1 MNRFAYRTTGLAI
14 KALSNLSKARINLH
28 ETENIPKSAIIF
40 VVNHFTRIE
49 TLLLPYHFNRLT
61 DMPVWSLADSDLFKG
76 TLGSFLEKVG
86 AVSTKDPDRDRLI
99 VKSLLTGEA
108 MWIIF
113 PEGRMVKNK
122 KIIEKGRFMI
132 SYAGGKSPPHTGA
145 ATLALR
151 TEFYRRRMKELVKT
165 APDEVRRLLDLF
177 QIEDIQPVLDQTTHI
192 VPVNVT
198 YYPIRA
204 RENILSDLAA
214 KMVDDI
220 PERAIE
226 ELMTEGT
233 MLLSGVDVDIR
244 FGKPIRVP
252 EYMENMIIH
261 RDISDKNRIDF
272 DDSIPSKE
280 QMRKTALKIM
290 QRYMADIYNM
300 TTVNH
305 DHLFASMLKKTPF
318 KTISEQGLREKV
330 FLAATEGIQKTGVYT
345 HKGLGGDQ
353 IHLLTDDRFNK
364 YHDFHAIAEEKGII
378 RQKGSKLV
386 KEMSKLLAPFDFHR
400 VRIDNPIAVMAN
412 DIEPLTKLQRKISSL
427 SWMPTRLV
435 RRRIR
440 KYLLDKALSEYSKD
454 YTTFYRKGESK
465 KRHVGK
471 PILIK
476 GRSRKT
482 GVLLLHGYM
491 ATPMEM
497 EALGE
502 YLGKMGFWVYIPR
515 IKGHGTS
522 PEDLAQTNVADW
534 VTSADNGYAVVNS
547 ICEQVVVGGFSNGG
561 GLALDMAARMNNVK
575 GVFAVCPS
583 FRLKDLSAKLVPT
596 LDRWNHFMDRV
607 HLDSAKMEFVDNHP
621 ENPHI
626 NYVRNPIAGIRELE
640 LLMENLAPKLPTIQA
655 PSLIIQSESDPVV
668 DPQGSKKVFELLG
681 SEEKEYICFAFERHG
696 ILLGEGSHQV
706 HEAVGG
712 FVKQQTVL

>member
-61 DMPVWSLADSDLFKG
+61 DMPVWSLADSNLFRGNLG
-76 TLGSFLEKVG
+76 TFLEKVG
-86 AVSTKDPDRDRLI
+86 AVSTADPDRDRLI

-151 TEFYRRRMKELVKT
+151 TEFYRRRLKEIITT
-165 APDEVRRLLDLF
+165 APDEAKRLLDLF
-177 QIEDIQPVLDQTTHI
+177 QIEDIRPVLDQTTHI

-204 RENILSDLAA
+204 QENILSDLAA
-214 KMVDDI
+214 KLVDGI
-220 PERAIE
+220 PERTIE

-244 FGKPIRVP
+244 FGEPIEIR
-252 EYMENMIIH
+252 EFMEDMIIR
-261 RDISDKNRIDF
+261 RDISDKHRIDF
-272 DDSIPSKE
+272 DDPIPSRE
-280 QMRKTALKIM
+280 QMRKAALKIM
-290 QRYMADIYNM
+290 QRYMTDIYNM

-305 DHLFASMLKKTPF
+305 DHLFASMLKKSPF
-318 KTISEQGLREKV
+318 KTMTEKGLRRKV
-330 FLAATEGIQKTGVYT
+330 FLAATEGIQKTGVYA
-345 HKGLGGDQ
+345 HKSLDGCQ
-353 IHLLTDDRFNK
+353 VHLLTDDRFNK
-364 YHDFHAIAEEKGII
+364 YHDFHSIAEEKGII
-378 RQKGSKLV
+378 RQRGKVLVKKRSKLTT
-386 KEMSKLLAPFDFHR
+386 PFDFHR
-400 VRIDNPIAVMAN
+400 IRIDNPIAVMAN
-412 DIEPLTKLQRKISSL
+412 AIEPLTGLQRNISSL
-427 SWMPTRLV
+427 SWLPDRLA

-440 KYLLDKALSEYSKD
+440 KYLLDKALSEYSED
-454 YTTFYRKGESK
+454 YTTFYRKDESK
-465 KRHVGK
+465 KKHVGK

-476 GRSRKT
+476 GRSKNT
-482 GVLLLHGYM
+482 GVVLLHGYM
-491 ATPMEM
+491 AAPLEM
-497 EALGE
+497 EELAE
-502 YLGKMGFWVYIPR
+502 YLGKKGFWVYVPR

-522 PEDLAQTNVADW
+522 PDDLAGTSVADW
-534 VTSADNGYAVVNS
+534 IMSADKGYAIVNS
-547 ICEQVVVGGFSNGG
+547 ICKQVVVGGFSNGG
-561 GLALDMAARMNNVK
+561 GLALDLAARIKDVK
-575 GVFAVCPS
+575 AVFSVCPS
-583 FRLKDLSAKLVPT
+583 FRLKDLSAKFVPT
-596 LDRWNHFMDRV
+596 LDRWNRFMDRV

-626 NYVRNPIAGIRELE
+626 NYMRNPISGVRELE
-640 LLMENLAPKLPTIQA
+640 RLMEDLEPRLPGIQTPA
-655 PSLIIQSESDPVV
+655 LIVQSEGDPVV
-668 DPQGSKKVFELLG
+668 DPKGSKKVFELLG
-681 SEEKEYICFAFERHG
+681 SKKKEYMSLAFDRHG
-696 ILLGEGSHQV
+696 ILLGDGSHQV
-706 HEAVGG
+706 HEAIGSFIRG
-712 FVKQQTVL
+712 L